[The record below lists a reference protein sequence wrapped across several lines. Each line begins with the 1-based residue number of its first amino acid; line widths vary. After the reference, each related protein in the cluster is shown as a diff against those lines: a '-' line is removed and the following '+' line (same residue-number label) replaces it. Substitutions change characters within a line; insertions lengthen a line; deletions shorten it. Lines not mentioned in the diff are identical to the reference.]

1 MKFAHFSDI
10 HIGGWREEELRRIN
24 VDAFSKSIDIC
35 IQENVA
41 FVIIAGDLFDTPLPS
56 IDLIK
61 EVASILNKLKEADI
75 SVYLVPGSHDLS
87 PSGKTMLEVLE
98 KAGLCENVFKYKDG
112 QLEFTIDKTGTKLTG
127 ILGQIGGLE
136 KYKLREL
143 DRESLEKEPGFK
155 IFLFHTMLNEFKPE
169 GLDIVEAESYKLFP
183 KNFNYYAGGH
193 PHFVFN
199 KKVEDYG
206 LITYPGALFPN
217 NFKELEKFKHGGFYI
232 CDDKLN
238 LRWIPVKLKDVE
250 SLYFDAD
257 NKNPLEVEENII
269 NKLKNS
275 DIKNKIVT
283 IRVEGTLSSGK
294 TSDINFKKIFELT
307 KSAYFIMKNTYKLT
321 TKELEEIKIEHGNI
335 EEVEALIIKEHIG
348 QFEAMKPENEKK
360 LTELLIKALDKE
372 KEEGEIKAVF
382 EERLIKD
389 IFPILGIEDET
400 KQLKIK

>member
-61 EVASILNKLKEADI
+61 EVAGILNKLKENDI

-98 KAGLCENVFKYKDG
+98 KAGLCENVFKYKEG
-112 QLEFTIDKTGTKLTG
+112 QLEFTTDKTGVKLTG

-143 DRESLEKEPGFK
+143 DKESLEKEPGFK

-169 GLDIVEAESYKLFP
+169 GLDIVEAESYKMLP
-183 KNFNYYAGGH
+183 RNFNYYAGGH
-193 PHFVFN
+193 PHFVFD

-238 LRWIPVKLKDVE
+238 LRWIPVKIKDVE
-250 SLYFDAD
+250 SLYFEAN
-257 NKNPLEVEENII
+257 NKNPLEVEDNII
-269 NKLKNS
+269 NKLKHT

-307 KSAYFIMKNTYKLT
+307 KQAYFIMKNTYKLT
-321 TKELEEIKIEHGNI
+321 TRELEEVKIEHGNI
-335 EEVEALIIKEHIG
+335 EEVEAAIIKEHIG
-348 QFEAMKPENEKK
+348 QFEAMNPENEKK

-372 KEEGEIKAVF
+372 KEEGEVKAVF

>member
-10 HIGGWREEELRRIN
+10 HIGGWREEELRKIN
-24 VDAFSKSIDIC
+24 VDALASAIDIC
-35 IQENVA
+35 IKENVG

-61 EVASILNKLKEADI
+61 EVAAILNRLKEHDI

-112 QLEFTIDKTGTKLTG
+112 KLQFTTDKTGVKLTG

-136 KYKLREL
+136 KFKLREL
-143 DRESLEKEPGFK
+143 DKFTLEQEKGFK

-169 GLDIVEAESYKLFP
+169 GLDIVEAESYKLLP

-199 KKVEDYG
+199 KTVEDYG

-217 NFKELEKFKHGGFYI
+217 NFRELEKFKHGGFYI

-238 LRWIPVKLKDVE
+238 LTWIPIKIKEVE
-250 SLYFDAD
+250 SFNFDAD
-257 NKNPLEVEENII
+257 NKNPLELEDEMIS
-269 NKLKNS
+269 K
-275 DIKNKIVT
+275 IKNADLKDKIVT
-283 IRVEGTLSSGK
+283 IRVAGVLSSGK
-294 TSDINFKKIFELT
+294 TSDINFKRIFDFAKEV
-307 KSAYFIMKNTYKLT
+307 YFIMKNTYKLT
-321 TKELEEIKIEHGNI
+321 TRELEEIKIEHGSV
-335 EEVEALIIKEHIG
+335 EEVESSVVKEHIG
-348 QFEAMKPENEKK
+348 QFESISQEKEKK
-360 LTELLIKALDKE
+360 LIELLIPALDKE
-372 KEEGEIKAVF
+372 KEEGELKAVF
-382 EERLIKD
+382 EERIVKD
-389 IFPILGIEDET
+389 IFPIIGVEDEV
-400 KQLKIK
+400 K